1 MSKKDEILKNIMI
14 KNAVKNLTDPKEI
27 EYAVKKLEE
36 MGAGGFLDMTLSK
49 ITADRKFLVKMLS
62 AQENLINLV
71 TSCLGAMEHKYPE
84 VFKKKVCDLTDGIK
98 FTIGGSRTLDETDE
112 VGAVLKCVFNDAIYD
127 MHKNGAGALRSMQVG
142 LECMDLLVN
151 CPEDLMSDLAEK
163 FSEEAEMPEDVK
175 EEIRQATENLKKGS
189 ETYEA

>member
-1 MSKKDEILKNIMI
+1 
-14 KNAVKNLTDPKEI
+14 
-27 EYAVKKLEE
+27 
-36 MGAGGFLDMTLSK
+36 
-49 ITADRKFLVKMLS
+49 
-62 AQENLINLV
+62 
-71 TSCLGAMEHKYPE
+71 
-84 VFKKKVCDLTDGIK
+84 
-98 FTIGGSRTLDETDE
+98 
-112 VGAVLKCVFNDAIYD
+112 
-127 MHKNGAGALRSMQVG
+127 MQVG

>member
-1 MSKKDEILKNIMI
+1 
-14 KNAVKNLTDPKEI
+14 
-27 EYAVKKLEE
+27 
-36 MGAGGFLDMTLSK
+36 
-49 ITADRKFLVKMLS
+49 
-62 AQENLINLV
+62 
-71 TSCLGAMEHKYPE
+71 
-84 VFKKKVCDLTDGIK
+84 
-98 FTIGGSRTLDETDE
+98 
-112 VGAVLKCVFNDAIYD
+112 